1 MLHIHYDEI
10 ISVCGSCLWY
20 FLWLYKYFC
29 LCVWC
34 KLLVEWFNREK
45 VISSCT
51 NVVFYQTFLPAFGR
65 KYCCDKEFVC
75 RLRSFPRKTSISGTS
90 LSYFGKNCF
99 QSKTTCVWGCK
110 YSRVKYPPVVFF
122 TGANLACKLTLFTL
136 KVCISA
142 KLSALGLPSLQ
153 KETEVPRERL

>member
-1 MLHIHYDEI
+1 MGYSLFQRNGLIFPGKRFSTSVFETANIYEGMLFLNVLFFILNHFNSDFQKMHCHCFTFATWNVIVWYCLVFCVAHHYDEI

-65 KYCCDKEFVC
+65 KYCCDEMFAVWEASHV
-75 RLRSFPRKTSISGTS
+75 RLLF
-90 LSYFGKNCF
+90 
-99 QSKTTCVWGCK
+99 
-110 YSRVKYPPVVFF
+110 
-122 TGANLACKLTLFTL
+122 LAH
-136 KVCISA
+136 S
-142 KLSALGLPSLQ
+142 
-153 KETEVPRERL
+153 